1 MFGKYDEFAAA
12 FVAAE
17 KKKNSAQKLK
27 KLTN

>member
-17 KKKNSAQKLK
+17 KEEKQWTRVKQID
-27 KLTN
+27 